1 METGAMQALY
11 ERLLPLFSKKQL
23 MENVPM
29 SRYTTLHLG
38 GPAQLLCEPDGPEQL
53 SAAFQAARVER
64 QESAARKNGQRK
76 WPGADLAAQ

>member
-29 SRYTTLHLG
+29 SRYSTLHLG
-38 GPAQLLCEPDGPEQL
+38 GPASFCASRTGRN
-53 SAAFQAARVER
+53 S
-64 QESAARKNGQRK
+64 
-76 WPGADLAAQ
+76 

>member
-38 GPAQLLCEPDGPEQL
+38 GPAQLLCEPYFSIL
-53 SAAFQAARVER
+53 
-64 QESAARKNGQRK
+64 
-76 WPGADLAAQ
+76 DLIKFIINIVITT